1 MEELREDDPTGVG
14 RFQLLGRLGT
24 GGMGQVYLG
33 RSPEGWLAAVKVIQ
47 PEFAADEGFR
57 RRFDREV
64 HTLWAARAPGV
75 AALIDA
81 DPAADQPWLA
91 TEFIDGPT
99 LRQAVRS
106 AGPLPPASVDFLA
119 ARLAGTLATLHAA
132 GLVHRDVKP
141 GNVVLAA
148 DGPRLIDFGNAQPA
162 DTGAV
167 APTGTIIGTPGYMS
181 PEQADG
187 RATHAP
193 SDVFSFAGVVVYA
206 SSGHGP
212 FGGATGSTG
221 DADHSATLER
231 VRTAEPDLSGVPVP
245 LCELLRRCLAK
256 DPGERPTA
264 ATLAG
269 HFTTLIQSPQQAGS
283 VIPAPP
289 AQRGTPPDET
299 PLGTAPAPARQLSA
313 APTLA
318 APSLAEPTPTA
329 PSPPGTAPAEPAEA
343 TPATPTPAE
352 PAPPNATPAQPA
364 EPALSTATPAEPA
377 GPGRPEATP
386 AEPALPQATP
396 ARPSAGEPGRP
407 EAGPTSTGP
416 AGSGRSKTPAKP
428 PASVTADEKPI
439 PAWAEM
445 DPPKARG
452 VLIVAPEP
460 KRSNDLWV
468 LIGLTLTLLLI
479 LLFLWL

>member
-81 DPAADQPWLA
+81 DPAAEQPWLA

-106 AGPLPPASVDFLA
+106 AGPLPAASVDFLA

-162 DTGAV
+162 DTGAI
-167 APTGTIIGTPGYMS
+167 APTGTIIGTPSYMS

-212 FGGATGSTG
+212 FGGATSSTG
-221 DADHSATLER
+221 DADHAATLER
-231 VRTAEPDLSGVPVP
+231 VRTAEPDLSGVPIP
-245 LCELLRRCLAK
+245 LCDPLRHCLAK
-256 DPGERPTA
+256 DPDDRPTA
-264 ATLAG
+264 ATLAS
-269 HFTTLIQSPQQAGS
+269 HFTALIQSPQQAGS
-283 VIPAPP
+283 VTPAPP
-289 AQRGTPPDET
+289 AQRSTPPDET
-299 PLGTAPAPARQLSA
+299 PVGTAPASARPLSA

-318 APSLAEPTPTA
+318 APSLTSPTPTPAEPT
-329 PSPPGTAPAEPAEA
+329 SAE
-343 TPATPTPAE
+343 PTPAE
-352 PAPPNATPAQPA
+352 PAPPEATPSKPASTEPAPPEAIPANATP
-364 EPALSTATPAEPA
+364 
-377 GPGRPEATP
+377 
-386 AEPALPQATP
+386 
-396 ARPSAGEPGRP
+396 
-407 EAGPTSTGP
+407 TGP
-416 AGSGRSKTPAKP
+416 AGSSRSKTRAKP
-428 PASVTADEKPI
+428 TEQKLPASVTADEKPI

-452 VLIVAPEP
+452 VLIIAPEP
-460 KRSNDLWV
+460 KRSNGLWV
-468 LIGLTLTLLLI
+468 LIGITLALLLV